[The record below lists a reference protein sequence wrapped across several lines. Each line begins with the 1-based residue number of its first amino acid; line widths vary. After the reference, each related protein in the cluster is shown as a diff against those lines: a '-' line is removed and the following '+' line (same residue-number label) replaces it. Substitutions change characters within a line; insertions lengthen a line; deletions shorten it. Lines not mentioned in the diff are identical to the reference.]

1 MYYMIVTVECR
12 VTSMNKAFVRE
23 PEFDGRAYCP
33 RCGSLGTPVNKATLD
48 RHVQKQSRPGMGDSA
63 WFCDFS
69 RCDVAYF
76 DLFERY
82 VAVNELQSTVYP
94 KDAAAPI
101 CACFG
106 FTLEDIE
113 ADVHQGTPIRI
124 RELLAKSKS
133 SDAQCHTLA
142 ADGRCCMR
150 EVQRLYMRQ
159 IALPGE

>member
-1 MYYMIVTVECR
+1 
-12 VTSMNKAFVRE
+12 MNKAFVRE

-33 RCGSLGTPVNKATLD
+33 QCGSLGTPVSSAVLD
-48 RHVQKQSRPGMGDSA
+48 QHVQQQSRPPMGDSA
-63 WFCDFS
+63 WFCDFA

-76 DLFERY
+76 DLFERA
-82 VAVNELQSTVYP
+82 VAVSELRSAVYP
-94 KDAAAPI
+94 KDAASPI

-113 ADVHQGTPIRI
+113 ADAREGTPTRI

-142 ADGRCCMR
+142 ADGRCCIR
-150 EVQRLYMRQ
+150 EITRLYMRRT
-159 IALPGE
+159 AEPT